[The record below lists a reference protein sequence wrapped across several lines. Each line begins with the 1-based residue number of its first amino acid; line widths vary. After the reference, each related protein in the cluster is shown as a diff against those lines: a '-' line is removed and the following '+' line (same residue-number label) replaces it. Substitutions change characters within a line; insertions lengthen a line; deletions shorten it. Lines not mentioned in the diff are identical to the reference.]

1 MAGSGWWVT
10 GDKLAGSQKKIK
22 IKIKSGNQKRKKIIN
37 ITKSDILAIFFYTIL
52 HARDSLG
59 NS

>member
-1 MAGSGWWVT
+1 M
-10 GDKLAGSQKKIK
+10 KIT
-22 IKIKSGNQKRKKIIN
+22 SGNQKRKKIIN

-52 HARDSLG
+52 HARDSLR